1 MNTRPLGVL
10 RTGLRLKWLRKRSI
24 VEEEKTLV
32 EFERGEGQ
40 KVVVRRTRFRGK
52 YYLDFRQF
60 FLSEDGKWLPTKKG
74 VSLPWERR
82 DALIEALEQEE

>member
-1 MNTRPLGVL
+1 MD
-10 RTGLRLKWLRKRSI
+10 
-24 VEEEKTLV
+24 EEKTIV

-52 YYLDFRQF
+52 EYLDFRQF

-74 VSLPWERR
+74 VPPPWELR